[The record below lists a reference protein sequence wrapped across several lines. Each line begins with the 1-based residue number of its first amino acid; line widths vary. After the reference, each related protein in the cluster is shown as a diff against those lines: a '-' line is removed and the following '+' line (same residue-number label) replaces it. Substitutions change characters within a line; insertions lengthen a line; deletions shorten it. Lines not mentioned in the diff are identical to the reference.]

1 MGAIQKKWKS
11 RRGASV
17 LIALVF
23 FLLCLMVGAV
33 ILTAATASAGQLRT
47 QRQAQ
52 QDYLTVS
59 SAARLLQ
66 DLLKEKKF
74 QMVSEDGNITFG
86 PTCTPTGVA
95 LSDAIQTAAAKTF
108 NGDKPDSVSLT
119 VAPTDF
125 GGISDVV
132 QAELSMDQK
141 CNITVKLAI
150 QEEDGS
156 IRVPLV
162 LSMPALVSDQTRIR
176 HEKREDGDGNERPIT
191 VRTYRVT
198 WEAGTIT
205 RGGSR
210 EEVE

>member
-11 RRGASV
+11 RRGASI

-52 QDYLTVS
+52 QDYLAVS

-66 DLLKEKKF
+66 DLLSEKNF
-74 QMVSEDGNITFG
+74 SMTSEDGDLTLG
-86 PTCTPTGVA
+86 PTCAPAGAA
-95 LSDAIQTAAAKTF
+95 LSSTVEAAAEETF
-108 NGDKPDSVSLT
+108 YGRKPHPVSLT
-119 VAPTDF
+119 VDAGDILQN
-125 GGISDVV
+125 GSGLVE
-132 QAELSMDQK
+132 AELSMDEK
-141 CNITVKLAI
+141 CNLTVTLAI
-150 QEEDGS
+150 QEDGGT
-156 IRVPLV
+156 RVPLV

-176 HEKREDGDGNERPIT
+176 HETWVDADGNERERSVR
-191 VRTYRVT
+191 VRTYRVA

-205 RGGSR
+205 RG
-210 EEVE
+210 EEP